1 MALDSKMINAIFLS
15 TATFPHPMLKLAQGA
30 EAVLY
35 KDRGT
40 IIKERLSKAYRLP
53 QLDQSLRQFRTRRE
67 AKVLQ
72 KLEELNFPAP
82 HLQDFS
88 DKRMSII
95 MDFVPGE
102 KLRDVLAEEDD
113 YEQLAKEIGNK
124 VGLLHDND
132 LIHGDLT
139 TSNMIQHE
147 ETGEIF
153 LIDFGLSSFSDKNE
167 DKAVDLHL
175 LDRALESKHHEKYP
189 GIFEKVLEGY
199 RESNPEAAEVLK
211 RFAQVQKR
219 GRNKK

>member
-1 MALDSKMINAIFLS
+1 MFHFSDSMIKI
-15 TATFPHPMLKLAQGA
+15 AQGA

-53 QLDQSLRQFRTRRE
+53 HLDESLRQFRTRRE

-82 HLQDFS
+82 HLRDFS

-95 MDFVPGE
+95 MDFIPGE
-102 KLRDVLAEEDD
+102 KLRDVLAENDD
-113 YEQLAKEIGNK
+113 YEVLAQEIGEK
-124 VGLLHDND
+124 VGRLHQND
-132 LIHGDLT
+132 IVHGDLT
-139 TSNMIQHE
+139 TSNMIQHG
-147 ETGEIF
+147 ETGELM
-153 LIDFGLSSFSDKNE
+153 LIDFGLSSFSDKIE

-189 GIFEKVLEGY
+189 GIFDKVLEGY
-199 RESNPEAAEVLK
+199 QKSNPEAAEVLR
-211 RFAQVQKR
+211 RFAQVQRR
-219 GRNKK
+219 GRNKGK

>member
-1 MALDSKMINAIFLS
+1 MIKI
-15 TATFPHPMLKLAQGA
+15 AQGA
-30 EAVLY
+30 EAILY

-67 AKVLQ
+67 AKILQ
-72 KLEELNFPAP
+72 KLEELHFPAP
-82 HLQDFS
+82 HLREFS
-88 DKRMSII
+88 DKRMSIV
-95 MDFVPGE
+95 MDFIPGE
-102 KLRDVLAEEDD
+102 KLRDILAIEDD
-113 YEQLAKEIGNK
+113 YEILAKEVGNK
-124 VGLLHDND
+124 VGLLHNND

-139 TSNMIQHE
+139 TSNMIKHG
-147 ETGEIF
+147 ETGEVM

-189 GIFEKVLEGY
+189 CIFDKVLQGY
-199 RESNPEAAEVLK
+199 QESNPEAAEVLK

-219 GRNKK
+219 GRNKRK